1 MFQFL
6 KSKTPNEDEPGQ
18 EKSSWSS
25 RLKNGL
31 KRTRQKFSDNVSNL
45 FLGNKTID
53 DVLFEELE
61 TLLLASDVG
70 VEATQKILDQL
81 SDRVKR
87 KQLADSGALFKALQQ
102 ILIDLLTPCEKPLTI
117 TTAPFVLLMIGVN
130 GAGKTTSIAK
140 LANYYQQQGN
150 KVMLAAG
157 DTFRAAAIE
166 QLQVWGKRHDMTV
179 IAQQSGADSA
189 SVIFDAMQAAISKK
203 ANILI
208 SDTAGRLHTQAHL
221 MAELQKIK
229 RVIQKQ
235 DESAPHE
242 IMLVIDASMG
252 QNALRQAE
260 EFHETIGITGIT
272 ITKLD
277 GTARGGIVFA
287 IAEKLG
293 LPIRFIGVGE
303 GIDDLKPFKAKEYV
317 DALFEKTTTEKQ
329 A

>member
-6 KSKTPNEDEPGQ
+6 KSKSNT
-18 EKSSWSS
+18 SWGS
-25 RLKNGL
+25 RLKSGL
-31 KRTRQKFSDNVSNL
+31 ARTRQKFSDNVSNL
-45 FLGNKTID
+45 FLGKKTID
-53 DVLFEELE
+53 DDLLEQLE

-70 VEATQKILDQL
+70 VDATQKILDQL
-81 SDRVKR
+81 TDSVKR
-87 KQLADSGALFKALQQ
+87 KQLSDSEALFNALQQ
-102 ILIDLLTPCEKPLTI
+102 ILKDFLAPCEKPLEI
-117 TTAPFVLLMIGVN
+117 NKAPYVLLMVGVN

-140 LANYYQQQGN
+140 LAHYFQKEGK

-166 QLQVWGKRHDMTV
+166 QLQEWGKKNDVPV

-189 SVIFDAMQAAISKK
+189 SVIFDGMQAATSKK
-203 ANILI
+203 VDLLI
-208 SDTAGRLHTQAHL
+208 ADTAGRLHTQQHL

-235 DESAPHE
+235 EDSAPHE
-242 IMLVIDASMG
+242 IMLVIDAGMG

-260 EFHETIGITGIT
+260 QFHEAVGLTGIT

-287 IAEKLG
+287 LAEKMK

-303 GIDDLKPFKAKEYV
+303 SIDDLKPFNASEYI
-317 DALFEKTTTEKQ
+317 DALFEKTTAEKI